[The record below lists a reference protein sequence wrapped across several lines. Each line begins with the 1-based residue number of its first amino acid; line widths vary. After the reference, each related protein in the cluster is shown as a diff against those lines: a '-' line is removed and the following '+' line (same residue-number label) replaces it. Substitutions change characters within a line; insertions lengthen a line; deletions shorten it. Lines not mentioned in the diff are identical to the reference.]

1 MEKKLTYKYDPILD
15 EMNLYFGENKEAIG
29 FNIDN
34 DVFLQLDPDTDEV
47 IGLTILNF
55 KHRIIDKKEEIQL
68 PVSGKFIANH
78 RIFERKT
85 PDQLTVSN

>member
-1 MEKKLTYKYDPILD
+1 MEKKLTYKYDSMSD
-15 EMNLYFGENKEAIG
+15 EMNLFFGENREAIG

-34 DVFLQLDPDTDEV
+34 DIFLQLDPDTDEV

-68 PVSGKFIANH
+68 PVSGKFIANL

-85 PDQLTVSN
+85 ATNI

>member
-1 MEKKLTYKYDPILD
+1 MGKKLTYKYDSVLD

-34 DVFLQLDPDTDEV
+34 DIFLQLDQDTDEV

-78 RIFERKT
+78 GIFQHET
-85 PDQLTVSN
+85 GTNI

>member
-1 MEKKLTYKYDPILD
+1 MEKKLTYKYDSISD

-34 DVFLQLDPDTDEV
+34 DIFLQLDPDTDEV

-68 PVSGKFIANH
+68 PISGRFIADQE
-78 RIFERKT
+78 IFQHEAS
-85 PDQLTVSN
+85 DQLAINN

>member
-1 MEKKLTYKYDPILD
+1 MEKNLVYKYDTISD

-34 DVFLQLDPDTDEV
+34 DIFLQLDPDTDEV

-68 PVSGKFIANH
+68 PISGKFIADQEILEH
-78 RIFERKT
+78 KT
-85 PDQLTVSN
+85 ATNV

>member
-34 DVFLQLDPDTDEV
+34 DIFLQLDPDTDEV

-85 PDQLTVSN
+85 SNQLAVSN

>member
-1 MEKKLTYKYDPILD
+1 MGKKLTYKYDSVLD

-34 DVFLQLDPDTDEV
+34 DIFLQLDPDTDEA

-55 KHRIIDKKEEIQL
+55 KHRVIDKKEEIQL

-85 PDQLTVSN
+85 AAN